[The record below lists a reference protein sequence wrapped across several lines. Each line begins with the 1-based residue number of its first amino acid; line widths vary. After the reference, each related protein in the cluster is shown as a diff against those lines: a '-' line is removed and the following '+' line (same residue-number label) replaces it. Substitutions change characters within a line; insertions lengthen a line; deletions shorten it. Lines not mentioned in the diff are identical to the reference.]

1 MEFLNSQTELFNESK
16 SNIQIKN
23 NLKASTNIENNDMSY
38 SIDLSTKIGSGA
50 FGDIYKVTCTTTN
63 VVYAVKIETVV
74 SSNNKSSTEYEAKIL
89 KYLKGG
95 IGIPRLIEFIST
107 KENNYLIFDLLGINL
122 DELFLRCKKHF
133 SINTIKYLTSQM
145 IGRIEFLHLKKLIHR
160 DIKPEN
166 FTLSG
171 NQNNNPSQIYL
182 IDFGLTKKYVDKHNT
197 HIAIKEGIPLIGT
210 ARYASI
216 NTHLGY
222 QQSRRDDLESFLYC
236 ILYFMKGSLP
246 WQHLR
251 VKSKQEK
258 YQKILEIKI
267 SICDNEIGSYPKSFV
282 RALQYVRNLQFEEK
296 PDYSF
301 IKHSI
306 FSIDKDNNNIDESAL
321 DWIAN
326 KIDINSY
333 YNSKQEKK

>member
-1 MEFLNSQTELFNESK
+1 MEFINSQTELFTDSK

-23 NLKASTNIENNDMSY
+23 NLKALTNIENNDMSY
-38 SIDLSTKIGSGA
+38 SINLSNKIGSGA
-50 FGDIYKVTCTTTN
+50 FGDIYKVTCATTN
-63 VVYAVKIETVV
+63 TISAVKIETVV
-74 SSNNKSSTEYEAKIL
+74 SSNNKSSLEYESRIL

-107 KENNYLIFDLLGINL
+107 KENNYLIFNLLGINL
-122 DELFLRCKKHF
+122 NELFLRCNKTF
-133 SINTIKYLTSQM
+133 SINTIKFLASQM

-171 NQNNNPSQIYL
+171 DKNNPSQIYL
-182 IDFGLTKKYVDKHNT
+182 IDFGLTKKYADKHNI
-197 HIAIKEGIPLIGT
+197 HIAVKEGIPLIGT

-301 IKHSI
+301 IKHSL
-306 FSIDKDNNNIDESAL
+306 FSIDKENNNIDENAL
-321 DWIAN
+321 DWITN
-326 KIDINSY
+326 NIDICSY
-333 YNSKQEKK
+333 YNSKPEKK